1 MYNTIGAKEAT
12 QFVIKKRNYRR
23 QERAVRVV
31 ANERIRAQEVRL
43 IGPDG
48 DAVGI
53 MSLAEAIQQARD
65 VDKDVVLVN
74 GQVEPPIVKVIELS
88 KFKYQ
93 QQQKAAAGRK
103 RAKTQELK
111 EMRFSPFMSD
121 GDFEA
126 KLKKV
131 RTFLEKGDKVRLSL
145 QFKGRA
151 ITKKEFGYTVLER
164 VITGTEEIATV
175 ELAPKLMGKK
185 LIAQLLPNKK

>member
-1 MYNTIGAKEAT
+1 MYNTIGAKET
-12 QFVIKKRNYRR
+12 NQFVIRKGTFRR
-23 QERAVRVV
+23 QGGGIRVV
-31 ANERIRAQEVRL
+31 ANERIRAHEVRL
-43 IGPDG
+43 IGGEG
-48 DAVGI
+48 DASGVI
-53 MSLAEAIQQARD
+53 TLAEAIAKARA

-74 GQVEPPIVKVIELS
+74 GQVEPPIVKIIELS

-103 RAKTQELK
+103 SAKTQELK
-111 EMRFSPFMSD
+111 EMRFSPFLSD

-151 ITKKEFGYTVLER
+151 ITKKEFGYNVLER
-164 VITGTEEIATV
+164 VVNETAGIATV

-185 LIAQLLPNKK
+185 LIAQLQPNKK

>member
-1 MYNTIGAKEAT
+1 MYNTSGAKET
-12 QFVIKKRNYRR
+12 NQFVIKKTPFRR

-31 ANERIRAQEVRL
+31 ANERIRAKEVRL

-48 DAVGI
+48 TAIGI
-53 MSLAEAIQQARD
+53 VTLVEAIEKARAIN
-65 VDKDVVLVN
+65 KDVVLVN

-103 RAKTQELK
+103 RAKAQELK
-111 EMRFSPFMSD
+111 EMRFSPFLSE

-151 ITKKEFGYTVLER
+151 ITKKEFGYNVLER
-164 VITGTEEIATV
+164 VVAGTADIASV
-175 ELAPKLMGKK
+175 ELEPKLMGKK
-185 LIAQLLPNKK
+185 LIAQLLPSKK

>member
-1 MYNTIGAKEAT
+1 M
-12 QFVIKKRNYRR
+12 
-23 QERAVRVV
+23 RVV

>member
-1 MYNTIGAKEAT
+1 VYNTIGAKEAT